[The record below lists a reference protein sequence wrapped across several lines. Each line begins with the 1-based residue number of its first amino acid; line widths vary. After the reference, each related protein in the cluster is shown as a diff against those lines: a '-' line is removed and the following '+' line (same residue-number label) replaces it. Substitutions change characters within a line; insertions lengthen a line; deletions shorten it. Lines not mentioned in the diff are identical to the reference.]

1 MSDSRAVRLL
11 AGYGLALIVLAAAL
25 LVWPLRGTG
34 IDGNAL
40 FPQYSEFSFGWSAYA
55 PMPANPSPEDLRR
68 AGVPLPRDSVAQRR
82 AQAGVVA
89 GIGVV
94 LLAAAVVA
102 ARSGRRRTDQ
112 LNGILQR

>member
-40 FPQYSEFSFGWSAYA
+40 FPQYSEFSFGWSA
-55 PMPANPSPEDLRR
+55 
-68 AGVPLPRDSVAQRR
+68 
-82 AQAGVVA
+82 
-89 GIGVV
+89 
-94 LLAAAVVA
+94 
-102 ARSGRRRTDQ
+102 
-112 LNGILQR
+112 